1 MTKDVKRHEAHG
13 SHLSE
18 VVSEP
23 KALEVCL
30 DLCVQPLCL
39 GLLLPPLGCEARH
52 LLLEGFAVVGL
63 RLGADVAAGSED
75 VAMFANLFESC
86 ALAEAGGVGV
96 ALILTHSQ
104 WERGVHGL
112 AAPCVVRVGDAGDV
126 FRCQVSMGPVHH
138 AAQLSGVDEQGL
150 APPVSGRHKASP
162 CVGFAAAPGEE
173 PEAGGYLGGPEELA
187 R

>member
-1 MTKDVKRHEAHG
+1 
-13 SHLSE
+13 
-18 VVSEP
+18 
-23 KALEVCL
+23 
-30 DLCVQPLCL
+30 
-39 GLLLPPLGCEARH
+39 
-52 LLLEGFAVVGL
+52 
-63 RLGADVAAGSED
+63 
-75 VAMFANLFESC
+75 MFANLFESC

-96 ALILTHSQ
+96 ALTPGSSPGQALTLSQ